1 MLHYLKSGIGRLRII
16 AFFEGLSLILLL
28 FVAVP
33 VKYILGDRSFV
44 AGLGPVHGALVLL
57 YLINTFSAAVEYR
70 WQFTQTTWKVIVA
83 CLVPFGTFYI
93 DRRIFRPLY
102 LRKFRKITDGLAE
115 RR

>member
-1 MLHYLKSGIGRLRII
+1 MLHYLKSGIGRLRVI

-28 FVAVP
+28 FVAMP
-33 VKYILGDRSFV
+33 LKYVMGNPSLVS
-44 AGLGPVHGALVLL
+44 GLGPVHGALVLL

-70 WQFTQTTWKVIVA
+70 WQFTRTTWKIIVA

-102 LRKFRKITDGLAE
+102 LRKFGKQTDRLE
-115 RR
+115 SVE